1 MGTERSPFFCPGR
14 NVSTT
19 TAVPRI
25 EMRGITK
32 TFGPVVANDDI
43 SLSVRPQE
51 IHALLGENGAG
62 KTTLMNVLYGLY
74 PADSGEIL
82 LDGRRVSIR
91 EPADAIANGIGMV
104 HQHFKLVEPFTVAQ
118 NIILGSEIT
127 GPLGIL
133 KEKEATAAVREL
145 SGRYGLDV
153 DPDAL
158 IQDVSVGTQ
167 QRVEILKALYRNAD
181 VLILDEPTAVLT
193 PQEIEE
199 LIEILHGLTAQGK
212 TIIIITHKLRE
223 IVAVGDRC
231 TIIRRG
237 RKIDTVDVALASE
250 QSLASMMV
258 GRDVNLTVE
267 KGPSSPAETCLEV
280 TGLQVNN
287 SRELPAVRGLSL
299 TVRKGE
305 ILGVAGVDGNGQSE
319 LVEALV
325 GVRHVEAGTITVNGT
340 DITHASPREV
350 ADRGVSSIPED
361 RQRRGLVLEYSVAQ
375 NMVLGSHDE
384 EPFSRRG
391 ILQDEAIASN
401 ATTLIERFDVRPPEP
416 LYLAGSLS
424 GGNQQKVI
432 IAREVSH
439 DPEVLIASQPT
450 RGLDV
455 GAIEYVHRSLV
466 EQRDRGKAVLLVS
479 LDLDEVMNVSDRIAV
494 IFEGEIVGV
503 FDAGA
508 VDEHQLGLLMAGGSI
523 E

>member
-1 MGTERSPFFCPGR
+1 MR
-14 NVSTT
+14 N
-19 TAVPRI
+19 
-25 EMRGITK
+25 ITK
-32 TFGPVVANDDI
+32 TFGPTVANDEI

-82 LDGRRVSIR
+82 LNGDRVSIR
-91 EPADAIANGIGMV
+91 EPSDAISHGIGMV
-104 HQHFKLVEPFTVAQ
+104 HQHFKLVEPFSIAQ

-133 KEKEATAAVREL
+133 KEREAAEAVFEL
-145 SGRYGLDV
+145 SKRYGLDV
-153 DPDAL
+153 EPNAL

-193 PQEIEE
+193 PQEIDE
-199 LIEILHGLTAQGK
+199 LITIMRGLVAQGK

-223 IVAVGDRC
+223 IKAVSDRC

-237 RKIDTVDVALASE
+237 KMIDTVEVAETS
-250 QSLASMMV
+250 QQGLASMMV
-258 GRDVNLTVE
+258 GREVNLTVE
-267 KGPSSPAETCLEV
+267 KDPAEPSEV
-280 TGLQVNN
+280 SLDIQDLHVNN
-287 SRELPAVRGLSL
+287 SRDLPAVRGLSL
-299 TVRKGE
+299 QVRRGE
-305 ILGVAGVDGNGQSE
+305 IVGIAGVDGNGQSE

-325 GVRHVEAGTITVNGT
+325 GVRTIVSGTVSMHGEET
-340 DITHASPREV
+340 THLSPKQIAEHRI
-350 ADRGVSSIPED
+350 SSIPED
-361 RQRRGLVLEYSVAQ
+361 RQRRGLVLEYSVAD
-375 NMVLGSHDE
+375 NMVLGTHDD
-384 EPFSRRG
+384 EPFAVRG
-391 ILQDEAIASN
+391 IRQQEAIGTYAGQ
-401 ATTLIERFDVRPPEP
+401 LIEKFDVRPPEAS
-416 LYLAGSLS
+416 YLAGSLS

-455 GAIEYVHRSLV
+455 GAIEYVHKSLV

-494 IFEGEIVGV
+494 IFEGTIVGV
-503 FDAGA
+503 FGTGE
-508 VDEHQLGLLMAGGSI
+508 VDEHQLGLLMAGGSL

>member
-1 MGTERSPFFCPGR
+1 MTDS
-14 NVSTT
+14 
-19 TAVPRI
+19 VPRI
-25 EMRGITK
+25 EMRNITK
-32 TFGPVVANDDI
+32 TFGPTVANDTI

-74 PADSGEIL
+74 PADSGEVL
-82 LDGRRVSIR
+82 LDGAPVSIR

-104 HQHFKLVEPFTVAQ
+104 HQHFKLVEPFSIAQ
-118 NIILGSEIT
+118 NIVLGSEIT
-127 GPLGIL
+127 GPFGIL
-133 KEKEATAAVREL
+133 KEREASEAVGEL
-145 SGRYGLDV
+145 SHRYGLDV

-199 LIEILHGLTAQGK
+199 LIAIMRGLVEQGK

-223 IVAVGDRC
+223 IKAVSDRC

-237 RKIDTVDVALASE
+237 RVIDTVEVGSTSQQE
-250 QSLASMMV
+250 LASMMV
-258 GRDVNLTVE
+258 GREVNLTVE
-267 KGPSSPAETCLEV
+267 KEPAQPQEV
-280 TGLQVNN
+280 TLRISDLHVNN

-299 TVRKGE
+299 DVRAGE
-305 ILGVAGVDGNGQSE
+305 ILGIAEVDGNGQSQ

-325 GVRHVEAGTITVNGT
+325 GVRHVESGTIEMKGSA
-340 DITHASPREV
+340 ITNLTPKQIF
-350 ADRGVSSIPED
+350 DRRISSIPED
-361 RQRRGLVLEYSVAQ
+361 RQRRGLVLEYTVAE
-375 NMVLGSHDE
+375 NMVLGTHDD
-384 EPFSRRG
+384 EPFARRG
-391 ILQDEAIASN
+391 ILQQEVIGEHAGE
-401 ATTLIERFDVRPPEP
+401 LIEKFDVRPPEP
-416 LYLAGSLS
+416 SYLAGSLS

-439 DPEVLIASQPT
+439 DPEILIASQPT

-466 EQRDRGKAVLLVS
+466 DQRDRGKAVLLVS

-494 IFEGEIVGV
+494 IFEGRIVGV
-503 FDAGA
+503 FASGE
-508 VDEHQLGLLMAGGSI
+508 VDEHQLGLLMAGGSLD
-523 E
+523 